1 MICRPGDVVIVPFPF
16 TDMGRAKPR
25 PALVL
30 SSEAIN
36 DATASTILAMIT
48 TASKSSWPTDVALQG
63 WKAAGLTCVCV
74 VRAKLFTLDN
84 RLISRRVGA
93 VTNQDRIGVRTM
105 IADLIAI

>member
-16 TDMGRAKPR
+16 TDIGHAKPR

-30 SSEAIN
+30 SSEAAN

-48 TASKSSWPTDVALQG
+48 TAANSRWATDVPLKG
-63 WKAAGLTCVCV
+63 LEKAGLKSACL
-74 VRAKLFTLDN
+74 VRVKLFTLDN

-93 VTNQDRIGVRTM
+93 LTGQDRTAVRTA
-105 IADLIAI
+105 ILGLITL